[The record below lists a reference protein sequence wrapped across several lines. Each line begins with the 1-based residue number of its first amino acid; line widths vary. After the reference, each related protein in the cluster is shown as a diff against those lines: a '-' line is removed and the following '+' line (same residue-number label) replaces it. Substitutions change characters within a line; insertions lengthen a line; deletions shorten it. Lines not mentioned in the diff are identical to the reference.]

1 MRKMTLGLAVVVAL
15 LAGCGS
21 TPDTPEETPTTTAAT
36 TAEVDRTSDL
46 QAAIDNPEVVTK
58 AVETEHGRLTIE
70 TSIVDD
76 REDGGDDA
84 TQAITICEAGKA
96 LLDAPEPYVAVMED
110 DGTSFVIAGHP
121 AYGAECTE
129 IP

>member
-1 MRKMTLGLAVVVAL
+1 MRNKTLGLAVVTAL

-21 TPDTPEETPTTTAAT
+21 TPDTPEETPATAAAT
-36 TAEVDRTSDL
+36 TAEVDRTSDI
-46 QAAIDNPEVVTK
+46 QAALDNPEVVTK
-58 AVETEHGRLTIE
+58 AVETEPGRLTIE
-70 TSIVDD
+70 TNIVDD

-84 TQAITICEAGKA
+84 AQAIAICEAGKA
-96 LLDAPEPYVAVMED
+96 LLDTTDPYVSVMEA